1 MGSVYLPDFVENAE
15 IELEI
20 FIPAAERGDLD
31 FKKLQQLCFLFR
43 QRGVCRFLL
52 SGDPQPL
59 FVNFMQSASAYTAYL
74 PSIDDGQR
82 ATSQAKPF
90 YDAIGGGFWDSAAAI
105 AMASRKTWNRAKE
118 YEDDFLF
125 VLFLM
130 KHFFLKAADDECRA
144 VLAAHEAAAE
154 GEDQSHRD
162 VGVAFIEKDGP
173 RFDAA
178 LRVLLDERSK
188 RVEGMVERE
197 AMPEESWSWLRY
209 FSSEGL
215 ALLKLADRVGLA
227 VGTEYLHVSEG
238 LRANPTFAFDPDAW
252 RRLKY

>member
-1 MGSVYLPDFVENAE
+1 
-15 IELEI
+15 
-20 FIPAAERGDLD
+20 
-31 FKKLQQLCFLFR
+31 
-43 QRGVCRFLL
+43 
-52 SGDPQPL
+52 
-59 FVNFMQSASAYTAYL
+59 
-74 PSIDDGQR
+74 
-82 ATSQAKPF
+82 
-90 YDAIGGGFWDSAAAI
+90 
-105 AMASRKTWNRAKE
+105 MASRKTWNRAKE

-188 RVEGMVERE
+188 RVEGW
-197 AMPEESWSWLRY
+197 WSGR
-209 FSSEGL
+209 
-215 ALLKLADRVGLA
+215 RCRR
-227 VGTEYLHVSEG
+227 
-238 LRANPTFAFDPDAW
+238 RAGPGSDTS
-252 RRLKY
+252 RRRGWPC

>member
-74 PSIDDGQR
+74 PSIDDVQR

-178 LRVLLDERSK
+178 LRMLLDERSK

>member
-52 SGDPQPL
+52 SGDPPPL

-105 AMASRKTWNRAKE
+105 AM
-118 YEDDFLF
+118 
-125 VLFLM
+125 
-130 KHFFLKAADDECRA
+130 
-144 VLAAHEAAAE
+144 
-154 GEDQSHRD
+154 
-162 VGVAFIEKDGP
+162 
-173 RFDAA
+173 
-178 LRVLLDERSK
+178 
-188 RVEGMVERE
+188 
-197 AMPEESWSWLRY
+197 
-209 FSSEGL
+209 
-215 ALLKLADRVGLA
+215 
-227 VGTEYLHVSEG
+227 
-238 LRANPTFAFDPDAW
+238 
-252 RRLKY
+252 